1 QKLQRRHERSQ
12 ALAPALKEPTETYN
26 QLVKQVE
33 DTIKGLAGQVGDVQE
48 YTDRLQAVRADWH
61 TGCKAMLNTDLTD
74 ADRATKVAALMGGVE
89 EKLTRISEDIDNL
102 QGDKDRLQQMKDA
115 AAAADTARQKGKAFH
130 KSCDNVEEKIA
141 LLEADDP
148 AAAATYAAA
157 LA

>member
-1 QKLQRRHERSQ
+1 
-12 ALAPALKEPTETYN
+12 
-26 QLVKQVE
+26 
-33 DTIKGLAGQVGDVQE
+33 
-48 YTDRLQAVRADWH
+48 DWH
-61 TGCKAMLNTDLTD
+61 TGCKALLNTDLTD

-115 AAAADTARQKGKAFH
+115 AAAADTTRQKEKAFH

-157 LA
+157 LAQLRAEAKQGFTDQHATAAADLLRDVQGDRDAKRAQAAQQRRTLMTKADELLQQITTL